1 MPSPDEP
8 LKQGSAIAL
17 TNVRVFDGDKICG
30 PTRVVIEQGIIGMSD
45 AEVTSELD
53 CENAVLLPGHIDAHV
68 HLYGDHNLIEMARY
82 GVTTA
87 LDMATWPIEKLNLLR
102 EKSGFTDIRSAG
114 VPATAPGSVHSRI
127 PTLPKEAIVANP
139 IEAAKFVENRVN
151 EGADYIKVIADVP
164 GPSQEILNA
173 LVSAAHVIG
182 DNRRKVIAHA
192 VSRKATQM
200 AQQAKVDM
208 ITHTPLDE
216 AMSHDEVLQMVQD
229 GCVSIPTLTMMA
241 GVPILAGTDAN
252 SAPFVPA
259 NVPHGSSLHHELE
272 LLVEAGLFNL
282 DALRAATSIPAKHFE
297 LGDRG
302 LIEPGRRADLILIN
316 GDPLLDIRATT
327 LIQKVWIKGK
337 EISSNAIQDI

>member
-229 GCVSIPTLTMMA
+229 GCVSIPTLTMM
-241 GVPILAGTDAN
+241 
-252 SAPFVPA
+252 
-259 NVPHGSSLHHELE
+259 
-272 LLVEAGLFNL
+272 
-282 DALRAATSIPAKHFE
+282 
-297 LGDRG
+297 
-302 LIEPGRRADLILIN
+302 
-316 GDPLLDIRATT
+316 
-327 LIQKVWIKGK
+327 
-337 EISSNAIQDI
+337 

>member
-1 MPSPDEP
+1 MKGGR
-8 LKQGSAIAL
+8 LQGC
-17 TNVRVFDGDKICG
+17 DY
-30 PTRVVIEQGIIGMSD
+30 D
-45 AEVTSELD
+45 AARATVSS
-53 CENAVLLPGHIDAHV
+53 
-68 HLYGDHNLIEMARY
+68 LYR
-82 GVTTA
+82 
-87 LDMATWPIEKLNLLR
+87 
-102 EKSGFTDIRSAG
+102 
-114 VPATAPGSVHSRI
+114 
-127 PTLPKEAIVANP
+127 
-139 IEAAKFVENRVN
+139 
-151 EGADYIKVIADVP
+151 
-164 GPSQEILNA
+164 
-173 LVSAAHVIG
+173 
-182 DNRRKVIAHA
+182 
-192 VSRKATQM
+192 
-200 AQQAKVDM
+200 
-208 ITHTPLDE
+208 
-216 AMSHDEVLQMVQD
+216 
-229 GCVSIPTLTMMA
+229 A